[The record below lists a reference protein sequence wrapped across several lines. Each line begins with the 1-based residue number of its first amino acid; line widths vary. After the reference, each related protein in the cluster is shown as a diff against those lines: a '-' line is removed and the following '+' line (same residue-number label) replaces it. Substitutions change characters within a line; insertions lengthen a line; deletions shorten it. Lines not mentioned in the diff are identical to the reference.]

1 MRHEKSMDLKGNTAG
16 TSLYGVRHGKKSQTP
31 QPELRQGAVH
41 GNNSGVVHHDS
52 GACVCDRAYGVGN
65 MEGGARMLITKY
77 SEVYPWN
84 VEAEIEAGNNVYM
97 LNKETGIVDCV
108 AYVKYGEV
116 VKATNKDPNSYYFWK
131 KEVKE
136 DTEEPQA
143 TTSGEDE
150 T

>member
-1 MRHEKSMDLKGNTAG
+1 
-16 TSLYGVRHGKKSQTP
+16 
-31 QPELRQGAVH
+31 
-41 GNNSGVVHHDS
+41 
-52 GACVCDRAYGVGN
+52 
-65 MEGGARMLITKY
+65 MLITKY

-97 LNKETGIVDCV
+97 LNKETGIVGSV

-116 VKATNKDPNSYYFWK
+116 VKATNKDPNRYYFWK

-136 DTEEPQA
+136 DTEELQA